1 MRVDTGGGEQPARML
16 ACQFDGAARA
26 ILARA
31 GDDHLAHADGG
42 GALHDG
48 LAIGVE
54 TVVGEVDADIDE
66 IHRRG
71 L

>member
-1 MRVDTGGGEQPARML
+1 MRMNAGGGEQPARML
-16 ACQFDGAARA
+16 ACELDGVARTV
-26 ILARA
+26 LARA

-48 LAIGVE
+48 LAIGVK